1 MDKLMLP
8 IWYKTWP
15 SVKNEEITENWTK
28 RIHELD
34 VQPVSST
41 NKGPSSHL
49 AKYKQSYLSSDLVNL
64 TLYGTKTII
73 WLSPINIVSFILGVM
88 IGSFKLQRKQ
98 QISIGWTWR
107 FLKDSQGIISEKY
120 VTSKHLERQH
130 SIRSYLIKTDAR
142 NFFSFN

>member
-1 MDKLMLP
+1 MKSPLDKLEKSLTIVPLKILWDPLEVFLCSIPMHVASLCMDKLMLP

-41 NKGPSSHL
+41 NKSPSGHL

-64 TLYGTKTII
+64 TLYGTKAII
-73 WLSPINIVSFILGVM
+73 WLSPVNIVSFILGVM
-88 IGSFKLQRKQ
+88 IGSFK
-98 QISIGWTWR
+98 
-107 FLKDSQGIISEKY
+107 
-120 VTSKHLERQH
+120 V
-130 SIRSYLIKTDAR
+130 
-142 NFFSFN
+142 